1 MTVEMATLIS
11 MLLQVM
17 FTKKKTE
24 TGTKLGTSEVLKDL
38 KVKKDKM
45 VLKAVTDVMDVT
57 VKMS

>member
-1 MTVEMATLIS
+1 MEKMATLTL

-17 FTKKKTE
+17 FTKKKVK
-24 TGTKLGTSEVLKDL
+24 TGTKLGTSEVLKVL

-45 VLKAVTDVMDVT
+45 VLKDVTDVMAAM

>member
-1 MTVEMATLIS
+1 

-17 FTKKKTE
+17 FTKKKVK
-24 TGTKLGTSEVLKDL
+24 TGTKLGTSEVLKVL

-45 VLKAVTDVMDVT
+45 VLKDVTDVMAAM